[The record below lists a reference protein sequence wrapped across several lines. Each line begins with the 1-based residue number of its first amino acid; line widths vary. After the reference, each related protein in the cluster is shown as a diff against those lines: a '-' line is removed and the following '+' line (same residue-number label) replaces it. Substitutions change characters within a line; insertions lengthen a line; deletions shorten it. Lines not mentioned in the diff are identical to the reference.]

1 MDKTCDLGEIRSALE
16 IDPLLVETPVSVSEE
31 WRGRVFA
38 VELMEVDVPGSGRG
52 TRELVRH
59 NGGAAVVAVRE
70 GRVCL
75 VRQYR
80 VALGRMTLEVPAGRL
95 EPGEK
100 GADAAARELREETGL
115 VAGHMEPLV
124 CVYGSPGFTNEHT
137 DVFLATDLTAGEA
150 TPDEG
155 ELVSALWLPLSDVLA
170 AIETGLI
177 KDGKTVSGVLAAA
190 RRLGA

>member
-1 MDKTCDLGEIRSALE
+1 MDKTCDLGEIRAALE
-16 IDPLLVETPVSVSEE
+16 FDPLLVETPVSVSEE
-31 WRGRVFA
+31 WHGRVFA

-52 TRELVRH
+52 SRELVRH
-59 NGGAAVVAVRE
+59 DGGAAVVAVRE

-115 VAGHMEPLV
+115 VAGRMEPLL

-150 TPDEG
+150 APDEG

-170 AIETGLI
+170 AIEAGLI
-177 KDGKTVSGVLAAA
+177 QDGKTVSGVLAAA